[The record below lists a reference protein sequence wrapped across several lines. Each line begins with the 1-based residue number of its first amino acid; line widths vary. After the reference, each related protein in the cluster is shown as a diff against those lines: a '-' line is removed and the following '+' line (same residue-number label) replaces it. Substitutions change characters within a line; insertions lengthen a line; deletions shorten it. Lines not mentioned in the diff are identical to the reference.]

1 MDKIHNFRRGK
12 NGWEM
17 EKLPYGKPT
26 VCPHAK
32 KPAILSQAYCR
43 HRFRRGMSG
52 LVPVY
57 CTIVPC
63 GATEVKKG
71 RSALFGK
78 YATTGGGNVV
88 NKDTLHLWLFAQK

>member
-12 NGWEM
+12 IGREM

-57 CTIVPC
+57 CTMWRD
-63 GATEVKKG
+63 GSKEG
-71 RSALFGK
+71 
-78 YATTGGGNVV
+78 
-88 NKDTLHLWLFAQK
+88 QKRTIRKMRNHRVRKCRQ